1 MNIYEH
7 THGAFLKKIF
17 SNILNSLKKL
27 CYNFFHPQGEEC
39 GIAYHYPIYGDRS
52 LIGRSPI
59 ALHFIVDTCT
69 SLSRS
74 LTLFSASRWH
84 CRAGWLMPTRTRT
97 MVVLNK
103 I

>member
-1 MNIYEH
+1 MLLTDIKMNI
-7 THGAFLKKIF
+7 FISPKRPLSI
-17 SNILNSLKKL
+17 
-27 CYNFFHPQGEEC
+27 C

-84 CRAGWLMPTRTRT
+84 RRAGWRIAGP
-97 MVVLNK
+97 V
-103 I
+103 